1 MSEQFIKIVRK
12 NGSSLAI
19 NLPKEVVELLNIKD
33 QDIVRVSL
41 EKVDRKRGD
50 KQ

>member
-1 MSEQFIKIVRK
+1 MSEQFIRIVRK

-19 NLPKEVVELLNIKD
+19 NIPKEVVELL
-33 QDIVRVSL
+33 DIQEEDIIRVSL

-50 KQ
+50 KK